1 MNRPG
6 SALANLASTLLGM
19 LKDEGV
25 KRIFGIPGGG
35 SSLALIEAAGRAGV
49 EFVLTRTETAAAIM
63 AAVTGEMTATPG
75 VLLTGVGPGA
85 TSAVNGIAYASLEK
99 APVILIT
106 DGPASS
112 PHQALDQNSL
122 YEPITKLQGRLRSTD
137 GPETFARAIETAMT
151 PPWGPVQ
158 LDLTAGDA
166 AAPVTSGTARI
177 SRAHPPLPS
186 DEALEIAR
194 KLLSEANKP
203 IILAGL
209 EARQNNA
216 PQSLQV
222 LANALGCPV
231 LTSYK
236 ASGVLPSSHESFAGL
251 FTGAAAESSLIHE
264 ADLIVFFGF
273 DAIEIIPG
281 EWPYICPIVDL
292 CVADS
297 TPMPKSPDVRV
308 TGDLNRITSALVS
321 DLKSSDW
328 EVEVIKK
335 ARKTISQAS
344 ILRGNDHT
352 AQSAIETA
360 ASLVPAGTRLTV
372 DAGAHMFAALGFW
385 PAEEAFGVFKSNGLS
400 TMGYALPAAIAL
412 ALEKPERP
420 VLAVT
425 GDGGMMMC
433 LTELTTAIEH
443 NCDITVLVIND
454 AALSLIDIKQQR
466 QQYRNSGVR
475 YPGTDFA
482 RTAESLGCK
491 AWRVDVNGRL
501 AAALKD
507 AIAFKGPSLV
517 DVVANPDGY
526 GEQLERLRG

>member
-1 MNRPG
+1 MNRSG
-6 SALANLASTLLGM
+6 AATTSLASTLVEM

-35 SSLALIEAAGRAGV
+35 SSLALIEAAGRTGLD
-49 EFVLTRTETAAAIM
+49 FVLTRTETAAAIM
-63 AAVTGEMTATPG
+63 AAVTGELTAIPG

-112 PHQALDQNSL
+112 PHQALDQNAL
-122 YEPITKLQGRLRSTD
+122 YKPITKLQGRLQPAD
-137 GPETFARAIETAMT
+137 GPEIFARAIETAMT

-166 AAPVTSGTARI
+166 AAPITSGAAR
-177 SRAHPPLPS
+177 SAKAHPPLPS
-186 DEALEIAR
+186 DEALEKAH

-209 EARQNNA
+209 EARQNHA
-216 PQSLQV
+216 PQSLQM
-222 LANALGCPV
+222 LADTLGCPV
-231 LTSYK
+231 LASYK
-236 ASGVLPSSHESFAGL
+236 ASGVLPSSHKCFAGL
-251 FTGAAAESSLIHE
+251 FTGSAAESGLIHE

-281 EWPYICPIVDL
+281 EWPYTCPIVDL
-292 CVADS
+292 CVADA
-297 TPMPKSPDVRV
+297 TPMPKSPDVCV
-308 TGDLNRITSALVS
+308 IGDLSRIVDALVS

-328 EVEVIKK
+328 EVKDIKK
-335 ARKTISQAS
+335 ARKIISQTS
-344 ILRGNDHT
+344 ILGGNDHT
-352 AQSAIETA
+352 AQSAVEAA
-360 ASLVPAGTRLTV
+360 ASIAPAGMRLTV

-412 ALEKPERP
+412 ALEEPESP

-443 NCDITVLVIND
+443 DCDITVLVIND

-482 RTAESLGCK
+482 RTAESLGCR
-491 AWRVDVNGRL
+491 AWRVEANGDL
-501 AAALKD
+501 AAVLKE